1 MFACICCMLIQ
12 SEVQTDF
19 NVLHYLFTILL
30 DKLIL
35 DFHATRK
42 WIDINGCL
50 KGSKR
55 YSKIGNS
62 NFICKVHRMIINGFK
77 RAKIPDTEIAL
88 CFCCTWKTC
97 SCSRVTSWLWPC
109 SLGRWM
115 AFSTRPESAGKK
127 WSFMRKYWN
136 TKTLK
141 NLREKV
147 HRAHT
152 TCADEQDVI
161 GAVHCLHS
169 VHKQFT
175 ELVMNTNSDQEG
187 SLSQWQHIFL
197 KQWEIIGV
205 SNCIISKCNTS

>member
-12 SEVQTDF
+12 SEEQTDF

-127 WSFMRKYWN
+127 WSFIRKYWN

-141 NLREKV
+141 KLKGKGPPRTHYLCRWTGR
-147 HRAHT
+147 HRCRPLPPLCPPAVYWTCNEHQLWPGGVALPVAAHFPKT
-152 TCADEQDVI
+152 VRNYRGFKLYNQ
-161 GAVHCLHS
+161 
-169 VHKQFT
+169 
-175 ELVMNTNSDQEG
+175 
-187 SLSQWQHIFL
+187 
-197 KQWEIIGV
+197 
-205 SNCIISKCNTS
+205 